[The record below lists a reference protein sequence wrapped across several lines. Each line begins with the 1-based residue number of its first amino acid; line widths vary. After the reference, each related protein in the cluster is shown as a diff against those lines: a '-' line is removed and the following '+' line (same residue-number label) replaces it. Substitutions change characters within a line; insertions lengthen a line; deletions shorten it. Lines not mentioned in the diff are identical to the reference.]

1 MFSLFFHKTTKNTK
15 IFALFSFASLTMESL
30 LAQMKA
36 VITNA
41 ESEPAAPIRCP
52 CPSTSKPSLKRKR
65 VETGPIEAGAKDWE
79 AEYKKSEERFDVWK
93 AAAECALET
102 LKTREEALHNTI
114 RERDDELKSI
124 REDTNCAICLDDKC
138 FVGKIC
144 GSNCNIKCC
153 FGCFVD
159 LGRNRQA
166 TCPGCRGP
174 ISGLARTDCC
184 KIQRIL
190 RTPAHLALQSTP
202 RNVVQDELFD
212 IMSGQLPELRPSQI
226 SRRLD
231 DLFAH
236 TEAPIPTVTEMFE
249 AALPPAPETPTANVS
264 GSHTTV
270 VNGTTYYFDD

>member
-1 MFSLFFHKTTKNTK
+1 MTFQPMFPLFFHKTTKNTK
-15 IFALFSFASLTMESL
+15 IFALFSFANLTMESL
-30 LAQMKA
+30 LAQLKA
-36 VITNA
+36 VITKA
-41 ESEPAAPIRCP
+41 ESEQ
-52 CPSTSKPSLKRKR
+52 STSKPSLKRKR
-65 VETGPIEAGAKDWE
+65 VETGPLEE
-79 AEYKKSEERFDVWK
+79 EVEYKKSEERFDVWK
-93 AAAECALET
+93 AAAEHALEAI
-102 LKTREEALHNTI
+102 KTREEALHNTI
-114 RERDDELKSI
+114 RERDEELKSI

-153 FGCFVD
+153 FGCFVE
-159 LGRNRQA
+159 LGRNQQA

-174 ISGLARTDCC
+174 ISGLARTDCF
-184 KIQRIL
+184 KIQTIL

-249 AALPPAPETPTANVS
+249 AALPHSPTTPAATVS
-264 GSHTTV
+264 GSNTVV
-270 VNGTTYYFDD
+270 VNGTTYYLHD